1 MARVH
6 IQKIKKTVTFKRDNQ
21 VANCPVC
28 GKFYNKTN
36 KKKS

>member
-1 MARVH
+1 MASH
-6 IQKIKKTVTFKRDNQ
+6 SKMTITKKKVTFKRKNH

-28 GKFYNKTN
+28 GKFYKN